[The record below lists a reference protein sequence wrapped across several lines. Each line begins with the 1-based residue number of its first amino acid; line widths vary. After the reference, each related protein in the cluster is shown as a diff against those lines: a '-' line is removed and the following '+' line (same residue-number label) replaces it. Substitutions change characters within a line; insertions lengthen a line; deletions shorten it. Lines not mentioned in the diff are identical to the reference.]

1 MYNDDPMTKIVIQNQ
16 LLMDKTQN
24 KVAKKTGFP

>member
-16 LLMDKTQN
+16 LLMDKTQTE
-24 KVAKKTGFP
+24 VAKKTGFS